1 MSSIVKRTFDDIV
14 IGDSVGLMRTIGDL
28 DIELFAIASGDGNPS
43 HMDAAALCK
52 MADRSQIAGVILD
65 CPLRFDNAAAPAA
78 AAKGIVSPV
87 ACRTDILV
95 VPHVEAGNTPTKQLE
110 YLADAR
116 IGAVVHGARVP
127 IILASRTHQTLAT
140 LASCAIA
147 LLLARHECIA
157 AKWTP

>member
-1 MSSIVKRTFDDIV
+1 MSSNVKRTF
-14 IGDSVGLMRTIGDL
+14 GDMARLTRTLGDL
-28 DIELFAIASGDGNPS
+28 DIESFAIASGDGNPS

-52 MADRSQIAGVILD
+52 MADRRQTAGVILD
-65 CPLRFDNAAAPAA
+65 CPLRLDNAAPPAA
-78 AAKGIVSPV
+78 AAKGMVSPV
-87 ACRTDILV
+87 ACRKDILV
-95 VPHVEAGNTPTKQLE
+95 VSDVEAGNTPTKQLE

-116 IGAVVHGARVP
+116 VGAVLHGARVP
-127 IILASRTHQTLAT
+127 IILANRTHQTLAT